1 MRMSEYDQHET
12 EDARCCSVCG
22 RAVAEEWE
30 YLECTGCS
38 AVVCS
43 ACIRRVDGQRVCPVC
58 SVELVPWTGH
68 PCTITG
74 VTEDDPRPLIPWP
87 FYVESAPLPS
97 L

>member
-1 MRMSEYDQHET
+1 MSAYDQHGAEN
-12 EDARCCSVCG
+12 ARHCSVCG
-22 RAVAEEWE
+22 CAVAEEWE

-43 ACIRRVDGQRVCPVC
+43 ACIRRVDGRRICPVC
-58 SVELVPWTGH
+58 SVELVPGTGH

-74 VTEDDPRPLIPWP
+74 VIEEGPRPLITWP
-87 FYVESAPLPS
+87 IFAERARLPS